1 MDYQQILERDQ
12 RMNDTTIIISTI
24 IGYLLLLIGLGLLA
38 NKQRKSNSLKDFY
51 LAGGE
56 LGPFVLLLTLY
67 ATQYSANTMLVTP
80 AEVVNKGMGMILV
93 LGYMTAI
100 VIFYLTFAP
109 QLYQI
114 SQKHNFITPGDWF
127 DFRFNM
133 PKLTL
138 LANIILV
145 IVSLNFLLSQLMAMG
160 HIASGIT
167 NGQIPYW
174 AGVLF
179 LAVVVIIYESLGG
192 MRAVA
197 WTDVIQ
203 GILLFIGLVG
213 IFLLVMPD
221 INGLTEISQWLIE
234 NEPKKIGVPDTSFQ
248 IYWASAVL
256 MIGLGGAVYPQVIQR
271 IYAAKSVKTLKQSL
285 GAMVFMPLATVLIL
299 FLLGF
304 ISIPHFAG
312 STGISKDTVLPQ
324 MLRLWGSQSTLA
336 FGLMVMVI
344 IGLLAAIMST
354 ADSVLLSLSSIVAK
368 DILGKS
374 VLKNVPEERLTKAGK
389 IFSWI
394 TMFIMVLV
402 ALQPKITLWG
412 LIELKMQILI
422 QTAPLFLLGV
432 HSQKVN
438 AKGMFVGLSVGF
450 GFAILTFLMGIKTI
464 GGVHAGL
471 IGFGLNVVCCFIFSN
486 TKDFPQN
493 KVISDSL

>member
-1 MDYQQILERDQ
+1 MT
-12 RMNDTTIIISTI
+12 DTTIIISTI
-24 IGYLLLLIGLGLLA
+24 IGYLLLLISLGLYA
-38 NKQRKSNSLKDFY
+38 NKQRKSNTLKEFY

-114 SQKHNFITPGDWF
+114 SQKQDFITPGDWF
-127 DFRFNM
+127 DYRFKL
-133 PKLTL
+133 PSLTL

-160 HIASGIT
+160 HIANGIT

-179 LAVVVIIYESLGG
+179 LAFVVIIYESLGG

-203 GILLFIGLVG
+203 GVLLFTGLVG
-213 IFLLVMPD
+213 IFLMVMP
-221 INGLTEISQWLIE
+221 NTTELTKISQWLIE
-234 NEPKKIGVPDTSFQ
+234 NEPKKIGVPTSSFQ

-271 IYAAKSVKTLKQSL
+271 IYAAKSVKTLQQSL

-299 FLLGF
+299 FLLGV
-304 ISIPHFAG
+304 ISIPHFADVE
-312 STGISKDTVLPQ
+312 GISKDTVLPE
-324 MLRLWGSQSTLA
+324 MLRFWGQSSSLA
-336 FGLMVMVI
+336 FGLTVMVI
-344 IGLLAAIMST
+344 VGLLAAIMST

-374 VLKNVPEERLTKAGK
+374 ILKNAPEERLTKAGK

-432 HSQKVN
+432 HSKKVTS
-438 AKGMFVGLSVGF
+438 KGMLVGLCVGF
-450 GFAILTFLMGIKTI
+450 GFSIITFLLGIKTI
-464 GGVHAGL
+464 GSIHAGL
-471 IGFGLNVVCCFIFSN
+471 IGFGFNVFCCLFFSN
-486 TKDFPQN
+486 KFLSN
-493 KVISDSL
+493 K